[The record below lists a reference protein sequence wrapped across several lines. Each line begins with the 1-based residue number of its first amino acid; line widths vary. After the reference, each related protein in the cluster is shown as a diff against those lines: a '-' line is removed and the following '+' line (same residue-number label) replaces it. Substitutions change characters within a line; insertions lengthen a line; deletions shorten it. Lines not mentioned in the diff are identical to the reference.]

1 MSEHTI
7 TVAGVA
13 VDTRHWIGGERV
25 ASAQTFPD
33 VSPIDG
39 STIGEIS
46 RGTAM
51 EAAAAVA
58 AAKAAFPAWAA
69 TSRAERARILHA
81 IADGVE
87 KRIEELSIVETTDNG
102 ALLRSHRRGVMPRV
116 AHNFRFFA
124 DWLLKLEHE
133 DFETRGHTNHV
144 SWDPAG
150 PSVLITPWNAPLML
164 ATWKVAPALAAGNTV
179 ILKPAEWT
187 PLTASLLADIA
198 AEAGLPAGVL
208 NVVQGYGSEIGDALT
223 SHPDVRRISFTG
235 SVPTAKRIAESAAAN
250 LTPLSLELGGKSPLL
265 VFADA
270 DLDLAVDLA
279 VEQYD
284 NAGQVCLAATRFL
297 VEESVAEEFTR
308 RFVEKAGQLTQGDP
322 RGEATDIGPNI
333 HPLQLEK
340 IDGFVQRAVA
350 AGARAVIGGHRKDGQ
365 YYAPTLL
372 TDVAQDS
379 EIVQEEVF
387 GPVLT
392 LQTFATED
400 EAVRLANDTR
410 FGLAA
415 TLATGDPERAER
427 VTAQLVAGTVW
438 TNCFF
443 VRDLQAPFGGSRHSG
458 VGREGGTW
466 SFDFYCDLKNTVDLA
481 ERMERTMGEIVGA
494 GLLAHVPTIVLPEET
509 RLELNGGKEITL
521 VTGLHQL
528 RKDVFERDDY
538 DTVVVLD
545 SHWATTVEFV
555 VTAQQRRAG
564 LFTSE
569 ELPRGMCR
577 MPYDFPG
584 DPELAHNIAAS
595 SPTSTAPGSPRSRT
609 STCRSTTP
617 PPTCG
622 SSWGRGCPTSG
633 G

>member
-1 MSEHTI
+1 MTEHTL

-25 ASAQTFPD
+25 ASTETFTD

-39 STIGEIS
+39 SVIGEIS

-81 IADGVE
+81 VADGVE
-87 KRIEELSIVETTDNG
+87 KRIEELAIVETTDNG

-124 DWLLKLEHE
+124 DWLLTLDHE
-133 DFETRGHTNHV
+133 DFETRGHTNQV

-164 ATWKVAPALAAGNTV
+164 STWKVAPALAAGNTV

-235 SVPTAKRIAESAAAN
+235 SVPTAQRISGSASGN

-297 VEESVAEEFTR
+297 VEESVAEEFTQ
-308 RFVEKAGQLTQGDP
+308 RFVAKAAALKQGDP
-322 RGEATDIGPNI
+322 REETTDIGPNI
-333 HPLQLEK
+333 HPRQLEK
-340 IDGFVQRAVA
+340 IDGFVQRALA
-350 AGARAVIGGHRKDGQ
+350 SGARAVIGGHRGDGQ

-392 LQTFATED
+392 LQTFRDEE

-415 TLATGDPERAER
+415 TVATGDPERAAR

-438 TNCFF
+438 VNCFF

-466 SFDFYCDLKNTVDLA
+466 SFDFYCDVKNTV
-481 ERMERTMGEIVGA
+481 
-494 GLLAHVPTIVLPEET
+494 
-509 RLELNGGKEITL
+509 
-521 VTGLHQL
+521 
-528 RKDVFERDDY
+528 
-538 DTVVVLD
+538 
-545 SHWATTVEFV
+545 
-555 VTAQQRRAG
+555 
-564 LFTSE
+564 
-569 ELPRGMCR
+569 
-577 MPYDFPG
+577 
-584 DPELAHNIAAS
+584 
-595 SPTSTAPGSPRSRT
+595 TAPTGWRNH
-609 STCRSTTP
+609 
-617 PPTCG
+617 G
-622 SSWGRGCPTSG
+622 
-633 G
+633 

>member
-1 MSEHTI
+1 MADKI
-7 TVAGVA
+7 IVAGVS
-13 VDTRHWIGGERV
+13 VDTRHWIGGQRV
-25 ASAQTFPD
+25 TSGDTFTD
-33 VSPIDG
+33 TSPIDG
-39 STIGEIS
+39 SALGEIA
-46 RGTAM
+46 RGGPL
-51 EAAAAVA
+51 EADAAVTA
-58 AAKAAFPAWAA
+58 ARAAFPAWAA
-69 TSRAERARILHA
+69 TPRAERARLLHA

-87 KRIEELSIVETTDNG
+87 KRLEELAVVETNDNG

-133 DFETRGHTNHV
+133 DFETRGHPNHV

-179 ILKPAEWT
+179 ILKPAEWS

-208 NVVQGYGSEIGDALT
+208 NVVQGLGAEIGDALT

-235 SVPTAKRIAESAAAN
+235 SVPTARRIAAAAAAN

-284 NAGQVCLAATRFL
+284 NAGQVCLAATRIL
-297 VEESVAEEFTR
+297 VEESVAEEFTL
-308 RFVEKAGQLTQGDP
+308 RFMEKAAGLKQGDP
-322 RGEATDIGPNI
+322 RDAATDIGPNV
-333 HPLQLEK
+333 HPRQLEK
-340 IDGFVQRAVA
+340 IDGFVRRAVA
-350 AGARAVIGGHRKDGQ
+350 AGAHAVIGGHRNGGQ

-372 TDVAQDS
+372 THVAQDS

-392 LQTFATED
+392 LQTFADED

-415 TLATGDPERAER
+415 TLVTGDPERAER
-427 VTAQLVAGTVW
+427 VAARLVAGTVW
-438 TNCFF
+438 VNCFF
-443 VRDLQAPFGGSRHSG
+443 VRDLRAPFGGSRLSG

-466 SFDFYCDLKNTVDLA
+466 SFDFYCDVKNTV
-481 ERMERTMGEIVGA
+481 
-494 GLLAHVPTIVLPEET
+494 
-509 RLELNGGKEITL
+509 
-521 VTGLHQL
+521 
-528 RKDVFERDDY
+528 
-538 DTVVVLD
+538 
-545 SHWATTVEFV
+545 
-555 VTAQQRRAG
+555 
-564 LFTSE
+564 
-569 ELPRGMCR
+569 
-577 MPYDFPG
+577 
-584 DPELAHNIAAS
+584 
-595 SPTSTAPGSPRSRT
+595 TAPNGWKNH
-609 STCRSTTP
+609 
-617 PPTCG
+617 G
-622 SSWGRGCPTSG
+622 
-633 G
+633 

>member
-1 MSEHTI
+1 MTEHTL

-25 ASAQTFPD
+25 ASTDTFTD
-33 VSPIDG
+33 LSPIDG
-39 STIGEIS
+39 SVLGEIS
-46 RGTAM
+46 RGTAT

-69 TSRAERARILHA
+69 TPRAERARILHA
-81 IADGVE
+81 VADGVD
-87 KRIEELSIVETTDNG
+87 KRLEELAIVETCDNG

-124 DWLLKLEHE
+124 DWLLTLEHE

-179 ILKPAEWT
+179 VLKPAEWT

-235 SVPTAKRIAESAAAN
+235 SVPTAKRITASAAAN

-284 NAGQVCLAATRFL
+284 NAGQVCLAATRIL
-297 VEESVAEEFTR
+297 VEESIAEEFTR
-308 RFVEKAGQLTQGDP
+308 RFVEKAGQLSQGDP
-322 RGEATDIGPNI
+322 RDEATDIGPNI
-333 HPLQLEK
+333 HPRQLEK
-340 IDGFVQRAVA
+340 IDGFVQRALA
-350 AGARAVIGGHRKDGQ
+350 AGARAVIGGHGKDGQ

-372 TDVAQDS
+372 TAVAQDS

-392 LQTFATED
+392 LQTFADED

-415 TLATGDPERAER
+415 TVATGSRERADR
-427 VTAQLVAGTVW
+427 VTTRLVAGTVW
-438 TNCFF
+438 VNCFF
-443 VRDLQAPFGGSRHSG
+443 VRDLRAPFGGSRHSG

-466 SFDFYCDLKNTVDLA
+466 SFDFYCDLKNTV
-481 ERMERTMGEIVGA
+481 
-494 GLLAHVPTIVLPEET
+494 
-509 RLELNGGKEITL
+509 
-521 VTGLHQL
+521 
-528 RKDVFERDDY
+528 
-538 DTVVVLD
+538 
-545 SHWATTVEFV
+545 
-555 VTAQQRRAG
+555 
-564 LFTSE
+564 
-569 ELPRGMCR
+569 
-577 MPYDFPG
+577 
-584 DPELAHNIAAS
+584 
-595 SPTSTAPGSPRSRT
+595 TAPTGWSRDH
-609 STCRSTTP
+609 
-617 PPTCG
+617 G
-622 SSWGRGCPTSG
+622 
-633 G
+633 